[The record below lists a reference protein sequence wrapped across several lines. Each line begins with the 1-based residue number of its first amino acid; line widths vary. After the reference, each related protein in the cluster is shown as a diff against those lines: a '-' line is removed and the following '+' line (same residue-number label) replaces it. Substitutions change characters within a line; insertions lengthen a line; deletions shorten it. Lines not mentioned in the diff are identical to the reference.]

1 MLYHPS
7 TQNVIGVRPTLY
19 DLINLVV
26 ITRFLVNDNQGHH
39 VWMWLV
45 CYPYLSVQI
54 SGKET
59 NAPSSHCPSM
69 RNTAEKNRKTCA
81 SLQDLI
87 QFATSAGISNNGQQ
101 QAIVSRSCLHIK
113 RWDCRSVSYSDRI
126 HAKSRSQ
133 YSFTVTVSCAS
144 HLQLE
149 DMSAGE

>member
-19 DLINLVV
+19 DLINVVV
-26 ITRFLVNDNQGHH
+26 ITKFLVNDIQGHH

-69 RNTAEKNRKTCA
+69 RNTAEKNRKLVHPFKILSSLPHQLA
-81 SLQDLI
+81 SLIMGSNKPLFQDPVSISKGETAGLSAI
-87 QFATSAGISNNGQQ
+87 PIEYMPSPDLSIASQWLFHALATYN
-101 QAIVSRSCLHIK
+101 
-113 RWDCRSVSYSDRI
+113 
-126 HAKSRSQ
+126 
-133 YSFTVTVSCAS
+133 
-144 HLQLE
+144 
-149 DMSAGE
+149 